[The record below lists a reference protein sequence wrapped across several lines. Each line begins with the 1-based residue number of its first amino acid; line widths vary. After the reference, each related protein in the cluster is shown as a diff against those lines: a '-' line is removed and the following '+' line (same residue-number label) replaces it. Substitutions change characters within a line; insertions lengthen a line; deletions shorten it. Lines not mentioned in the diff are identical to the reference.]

1 MLPAVAFNNNI
12 KDILASKRWSI
23 RRLARE
29 LNKDYG
35 YVHRLVSNPI
45 PDGTAIGSLKPIADV
60 LGVSVDDLISNGG
73 KPN

>member
-1 MLPAVAFNNNI
+1 MLTTVAFKNNI
-12 KDILASKRWSI
+12 KDVLASKGWSI
-23 RRLARE
+23 RKLARE

-45 PDGTAIGSLKPIADV
+45 PDGTAIGSLKPIADA
-60 LGVSVDDLISNGG
+60 LGVSVDDLIDNGG